1 MNEVQEAVSSPN
13 DMVQFHALSLL
24 YEIKK
29 NDRLAISKMVT
40 QLTKVAT
47 LTSLYPSPPT
57 WPHPAPPTHPPVN
70 FSHIYTTLATLQS
83 NMGSPL
89 GVCLLIRYISKILK

>member
-1 MNEVQEAVSSPN
+1 MVSRWVNEVQEAVSSPN

-40 QLTKVAT
+40 QLTKVSARLACT
-47 LTSLYPSPPT
+47 QTPNHPTTQPPNRPT
-57 WPHPAPPTHPPVN
+57 TQPPTHPSTYS
-70 FSHIYTTLATLQS
+70 FLSHTYNA
-83 NMGSPL
+83 
-89 GVCLLIRYISKILK
+89 